1 MNILDKV
8 IEANKILDEI
18 DEYDKQLSDLL
29 STVDSKLC
37 DLYHTIENNKL
48 KTNQCYRIV
57 QEIHK
62 LRLERRKIK
71 NDMGLM
77 AVYNNNR
84 NKLVNYDFRKIL
96 LNNLG
101 KENKKLLNSNYN
113 NRKYSE
119 EEIKDLIGE

>member
-8 IEANKILDEI
+8 IEVNKILDEI